1 MTREIPS
8 PLRAAAGLAATALD
22 EARRLPERLA
32 SLPVLA
38 LSTAMQ
44 TSMKV
49 QQHYAELV
57 GRGDQLLSDLSRGEE
72 RPSWAR
78 FDEDESGEGDY
89 PPAATDVRWSYG
101 EEDSY
106 GEKDSYGEEDLEVPG
121 SDAIPADGDG
131 AGDGANPAGAD
142 AEAAPVPDGPPQL
155 PTYSGLSLAQLR
167 GRLRSLTAV
176 DVQALIEYE
185 EAHANRAPFLTMLHN
200 RLARLAHG

>member
-101 EEDSY
+101 EED
-106 GEKDSYGEEDLEVPG
+106 LEVPG
-121 SDAIPADGDG
+121 SEAIPADGDG